1 MTSARS
7 PHSLETILTFENND
21 RNSEWS
27 TVWSTAHI
35 PGMDNAIGG
44 VTTHRR
50 LKGRRRLRLGSLA
63 IGCLLAMHCRV
74 TASAVTGGLITF
86 VMYLALACILLAN
99 PLRHFEVYL
108 GQWSISGPGRAF
120 RIIPMFDGI
129 GIAICINAIIRAINC
144 GTIAAIAA
152 VYVLY
157 SVADAK
163 LPFTYCRDFELN
175 SYEPKIIEF
184 TSLTLHKSTYALKPA
199 PIKEYETTSNVLAE
213 TIHNL
218 SDSAWR
224 NSTESSIQKKP
235 NMKSLKLA
243 ICKESFTGRYPPI
256 YTTPAYNFFFIEVV
270 RLRPDFSLTQLNV
283 PLFIS
288 IVFIWIIIWICMIIE
303 RLLHGRLIWNNIQ
316 SWFLIVP
323 WIWVFLLIMTGISNL
338 ITMKKAYRKIFQ
350 IGAKEVIA
358 GIADAME
365 VGLYIHSA
373 SVGTELIHGKGLN
386 HFASGH
392 IDPDLNNENVW
403 HSVLTL
409 LLAALHSAGGTLC
422 AVVDYLQPNS
432 EGIVNERESNLWII
446 PMFSKC
452 TSGGNYTHLMSSL
465 IFGGL
470 MFSYATV
477 AFVLL
482 KTALHTIFEY
492 RVKLVFV
499 EQFVVAGLILS
510 CMALSL
516 LFSTNGGIALL
527 EAVESIN
534 TGVTMPFV
542 CLMELVGMLY
552 VYRSHDFISDLNLA
566 MEEDACSTRISA
578 QWQFIPLI
586 VLVTLIGKACML
598 SETEIP
604 KYFIIMA
611 IVPLSSVVL
620 AVPLRACHNAY
631 VFLRSRSRR

>member
-516 LFSTNGGIALL
+516 LFSTN
-527 EAVESIN
+527 
-534 TGVTMPFV
+534 
-542 CLMELVGMLY
+542 
-552 VYRSHDFISDLNLA
+552 
-566 MEEDACSTRISA
+566 
-578 QWQFIPLI
+578 
-586 VLVTLIGKACML
+586 VTLIGKACML

>member
-303 RLLHGRLIWNNIQ
+303 RLLHGR
-316 SWFLIVP
+316 
-323 WIWVFLLIMTGISNL
+323 
-338 ITMKKAYRKIFQ
+338 
-350 IGAKEVIA
+350 